1 MLDENFGILSV
12 VLLLFFVCR
21 FSFSKLMFAKRSF
34 RNSIRMSNNLDPD
47 QCPNCLHDYQQTAL
61 ESKALLGF
69 NYTMII
75 AAKSK

>member
-1 MLDENFGILSV
+1 
-12 VLLLFFVCR
+12 
-21 FSFSKLMFAKRSF
+21 MFAKRSF

-47 QCPNCLHDYQQTAL
+47 QGQNCMRDYQQIVL

-75 AAKSK
+75 AAKSKWFV